1 MKLLAALFL
10 LLPFVA
16 NANTMSLDDA
26 LRATYSACVGIDEEL
41 ADMKTMAG
49 INTAI
54 TAVGTAAGAGAT
66 VVGTVKAHKDA
77 EIEKLLEQMKQEEQ
91 AAQQGK
97 TIDYNKLEDQ
107 YSEMEDLINQV
118 ASGAIKIPAETWKEI
133 GNLKSQSKK
142 LGNWRTGLMAGSTA
156 TNVAGA
162 VIAGTNQVKG
172 DLLAQIDACKAS
184 VKDLRNAMM
193 QARMNGEDI
202 TEAQEIADAC
212 GEFEYADL
220 SKINVRGKGAAI
232 SAGIGAAT
240 GLAGTITSA
249 AANTDATRGDNSEAG
264 KKKEKNLNT
273 ASNILAGTTTAA
285 SATATV
291 FNATQIKAIKQV
303 AEIAE
308 KCTEVLK

>member
-1 MKLLAALFL
+1 MRKILPILLCIGAL
-10 LLPFVA
+10 PAYA
-16 NANTMSLDDA
+16 NDLSLDDA
-26 LRATYSACVGIDEEL
+26 LRATYSACVGIDDEL
-41 ADMKTMAG
+41 AEMKKMAG

-54 TAVGTAAGAGAT
+54 TAAGTAAGAGAT
-66 VVGTVKAHKDA
+66 VVGVVKASTDQKV
-77 EIEKLLEQMKQEEQ
+77 EELEKLLKEIEES
-91 AAQQGK
+91 AKSMDPMTEEEITAFLEEFNTEYKAEVKDSK
-97 TIDYNKLEDQ
+97 TIE
-107 YSEMEDLINQV
+107 SEIDELNQ
-118 ASGAIKIPAETWKEI
+118 K
-133 GNLKSQSKK
+133 SKK

-202 TEAQEIADAC
+202 SEAQKIADAC
-212 GEFEYADL
+212 GEYEYADL

-240 GLAGTITSA
+240 GLAGTLTSV
-249 AANTDATRGDNSEAG
+249 AANTDATRGDNTEEG
-264 KKKEKNLNT
+264 KKKEKGLNT

-303 AEIAE
+303 AEIAS

>member
-1 MKLLAALFL
+1 MRKILPVLLCIGAL
-10 LLPFVA
+10 PAYA
-16 NANTMSLDDA
+16 NSLSLDDA

-41 ADMKTMAG
+41 NDLKTMAG
-49 INTAI
+49 INTAV

-66 VVGTVKAHKDA
+66 VVGVVKASTDQKV
-77 EIEKLLEQMKQEEQ
+77 EELEKLLAELEEQ
-91 AAQQGK
+91 AKSMDPMTEEEINTFLSEFNNAYISEVK
-97 TIDYNKLEDQ
+97 DKKSIESEIDQL
-107 YSEMEDLINQV
+107 NQ
-118 ASGAIKIPAETWKEI
+118 K
-133 GNLKSQSKK
+133 SKK

-202 TEAQEIADAC
+202 SEAQSIADAC

-220 SKINVRGKGAAI
+220 SKINTRGKGAAI
-232 SAGIGAAT
+232 SAGIGAVT
-240 GLAGTITSA
+240 GLAGTVTSV

-264 KKKEKNLNT
+264 KKKEKGLNT

-303 AEIAE
+303 VEIAS
-308 KCTEVLK
+308 KCTGVLK

>member
-1 MKLLAALFL
+1 MKKILPVLLCIGAL
-10 LLPFVA
+10 PAYA
-16 NANTMSLDDA
+16 NSMSLDDA
-26 LRATYSACVGIDEEL
+26 LRATYNACVGIDDEL

-66 VVGTVKAHKDA
+66 VTGVVKASTDQKV
-77 EIEKLLEQMKQEEQ
+77 EELEKLLQELEEKTKDMKPMTEEEIV
-91 AAQQGK
+91 AFLDEFNREYKSGVDSKASIK
-97 TIDYNKLEDQ
+97 
-107 YSEMEDLINQV
+107 SEINQLNE
-118 ASGAIKIPAETWKEI
+118 K
-133 GNLKSQSKK
+133 SKK

-202 TEAQEIADAC
+202 TEAQKIADAC

-220 SKINVRGKGAAI
+220 SKINIRGKGAAI

-240 GLAGTITSA
+240 GLAGTITSV
-249 AANTDATRGDNSEAG
+249 AANTDATRGDNSDAG

-303 AEIAE
+303 AEIAS